1 MNKSYINKRSFL
13 SALKQKARS
22 KILSKSLFESIKLN
36 ETNSS
41 LNILEFGPGY
51 GDLAL
56 SLLNKFDVKT
66 YAFVDISNEN
76 LKYVSNLI
84 DNKVNLKVY
93 NHDANYSFSDT
104 DNENIKY
111 DIIVSSHV
119 IEHLSNPSD
128 HLLDIKNLLS
138 KNGICLLSTPNLDSL
153 DSIRQGNNWRGHK
166 DETHISLMG
175 YNYLKSLIDTMDFK
189 LIKDGT
195 SPNNVLEIIYEKNL
209 ESIFFSGFKIGDSS
223 NFIFS
228 K

>member
-175 YNYLKSLIDTMDFK
+175 YNYLKSLIDTMD
-189 LIKDGT
+189 L
-195 SPNNVLEIIYEKNL
+195 N
-209 ESIFFSGFKIGDSS
+209 
-223 NFIFS
+223 
-228 K
+228 